1 MGLGKEIV
9 KRKFIFAAL
18 ISVGLAASVLPAA
31 TQDYPARP
39 VRMVVPFAAGGGT
52 DLVGRI
58 VAQELSKGLKQQF
71 YIENKAGAAG
81 QVGTDLVAKS
91 SPDGYTLL
99 WTVTDGLSVLPAV
112 KASLPY
118 KIPDDFAFIAGIL
131 QLPFAVSVNA
141 KVPLK
146 SMADL
151 IAYAK
156 ANPGKLNFGSA
167 GVGSAPHLG
176 IALINTAAN
185 LNMVHVPFAGLGPA
199 TNALIAGTVDI
210 GLVTPPQA
218 KPHVE
223 SGAIRVLAVTGNKR
237 YAAMLNVPTLKEMGL
252 NVSTIVGY
260 GLSAPAGTPEPV
272 LAKLRQGISNIMMDK
287 ALIARLGE
295 MGYETD
301 LQLGDAYRQFIL
313 KDLEQWR
320 SVAKAA
326 NIKIDK

>member
-1 MGLGKEIV
+1 M
-9 KRKFIFAAL
+9 KRTLISAAL
-18 ISVGLAASVLPAA
+18 VAAGLVAGAPLAAA
-31 TQDYPARP
+31 QDYPARP

-58 VAQELSKGLKQQF
+58 VAQELSKGLNQQF
-71 YIENKAGAAG
+71 YIENKPGAAG
-81 QVGTDLVAKS
+81 QAGTDLVAKS
-91 SPDGYTLL
+91 PPDGYTLL

-112 KASLPY
+112 KASVPY
-118 KIPDDFAFIAGIL
+118 KIPNDFAFVAGIL

-146 SMADL
+146 SMAVL

-176 IALINTAAN
+176 IALINVAAGID
-185 LNMVHVPFAGLGPA
+185 MVHVPFNGLGPA

-218 KPHVE
+218 KPHVD
-223 SGAIRVLAVTGNKR
+223 SGALRVLAVTGNKR
-237 YAAMLNVPTLKEMGL
+237 YAAMPDVPTLKEAGL

-260 GLSAPAGTPEPV
+260 GMTAPAGTPEPV
-272 LAKLRQGISNIMMDK
+272 LAKLRQGISNMMKDK
-287 ALIARLGE
+287 NLLARMSEL
-295 MGYETD
+295 GYETD
-301 LQLGDAYRQFIL
+301 LQLGDAYRNFIV

-326 NIKIDK
+326 KISID

>member
-1 MGLGKEIV
+1 M
-9 KRKFIFAAL
+9 KRTSILAAL
-18 ISVGLAASVLPAA
+18 ASIGLVAGVLPAA
-31 TQDYPARP
+31 AQDYPARP

-58 VAQELSKGLKQQF
+58 VAQELSKGLNQQF

-91 SPDGYTLL
+91 PPDGYTLL

-118 KIPDDFAFIAGIL
+118 KVPDDFAFIAGIL

-146 SMADL
+146 SMAEL
-151 IAYAK
+151 VAHAK

-167 GVGSAPHLG
+167 GIGSAPHLG
-176 IALINTAAN
+176 IALINVAAGID
-185 LNMVHVPFAGLGPA
+185 MVHVPFAGLGPA

-218 KPHVE
+218 KPHAA
-223 SGAIRVLAVTGNKR
+223 SGTIRVLAVTGNKR
-237 YAAMLNVPTLKEMGL
+237 YAAMPDVPTLKEAGL

-272 LAKLRQGISNIMMDK
+272 LTKLKQGISNMMKDK
-287 ALIARLGE
+287 ALIARLSE
-295 MGYETD
+295 LGYETD
-301 LQLGDAYRQFIL
+301 LQLGDAYRDFIL

-320 SVAKAA
+320 GVAKAA
-326 NIKIDK
+326 NISIDK

>member
-1 MGLGKEIV
+1 MTRTL
-9 KRKFIFAAL
+9 F
-18 ISVGLAASVLPAA
+18 LAAVASIALVAGALPAA
-31 TQDYPARP
+31 AQEYPARP

-58 VAQELSKGLKQQF
+58 VASELTKGLNQQF

-81 QVGTDLVAKS
+81 QTGTDLVAKS

-112 KASLPY
+112 KVSMPY
-118 KIPDDFAFIAGIL
+118 KVPDDFAFIAGIL
-131 QLPFAVSVNA
+131 QLPFAVAVNA

-146 SMADL
+146 SIAEL
-151 IAYAK
+151 TAYAK

-167 GVGSAPHLG
+167 GIGSAPHMG
-176 IALINTAAN
+176 VALISAAAGIQ
-185 LNMVHVPFAGLGPA
+185 MVHVPFAGLGPA
-199 TNALIAGTVDI
+199 TNALVAGTVDV

-218 KPHVE
+218 KPLAD
-223 SGAIRVLAVTGNKR
+223 SGAIRVIAVTGNKR
-237 YAAMLNVPTLKEMGL
+237 YAAIPEVPTLKEAGL

-260 GLSAPAGTPEPV
+260 GLSAPAGTPEPI
-272 LAKLRQGISNIMMDK
+272 LARLKQRIADMMKDK

-295 MGYETD
+295 LGYETD
-301 LQLGDAYRQFIL
+301 LQLGNAYRDFIL

-320 SVAKAA
+320 QVAKAA